1 MGVLVDDLVTLGVN
15 EPYRMF
21 TSRAEYR
28 LRLRQDNADQRLTE
42 KGRALGLV
50 DDERW
55 STYAA
60 KKRALERGSAVLGEV
75 VAVPG
80 GDLAGAVTDATGEP
94 IEKPVSLFEILK
106 RPAIDVDRLVDVLRI
121 RGIAVDARVVAQ
133 LEIDAKYEGYL
144 RRQDEEIAKV
154 KANEGVTLSPDFDY
168 AGISGLSNEL
178 KDKLAARQPA
188 TIAQA
193 ARVPGVT
200 PAALSLLLVHA
211 KRDAGLRRRA

>member
-1 MGVLVDDLVTLGVN
+1 MLVDDLVTLGVT

-42 KGRALGLV
+42 QGRALGLV
-50 DDERW
+50 DDARW
-55 STYAA
+55 SAYAG
-60 KKRALERGSAVLGEV
+60 KKRELDRGSAVLAGV

-80 GDLAGAVTDATGEP
+80 NDLAGAIAEATGES

-106 RPAIDVDRLVDVLRI
+106 RPGIDVPALVGVLEDH
-121 RGIAVDARVVAQ
+121 GIAVDEPVVSQ
-133 LEIDAKYEGYL
+133 LEIDAKYQGYL
-144 RRQDEEIAKV
+144 QRQDEEIARV
-154 KANEGVTLSPDFDY
+154 KANEGVVLRPDFDY
-168 AGISGLSNEL
+168 RGISGLSNEL

-211 KRDAGLRRRA
+211 KRDAGERRRA